1 MVQSEVYNNI
11 TYQYFV
17 KNVQTESDYEETIT
31 EI

>member
-1 MVQSEVYNNI
+1 MVQSEVYNI